1 MSKMN
6 RNLECKTTMKRLSIL
21 LAAIFLVAGVAS
33 AQSRSSYF
41 MEGSYLRTNMN
52 PALAPS
58 RSYVVIPV
66 LGGAGL
72 NISSNYLSA
81 DNLFYQKD
89 GEFVTALHNSV
100 SAEEFSKKMPKN
112 MRLSMNADIALLG
125 VGFYTK
131 DIFWTAGV
139 NGHFMADSNVPS
151 SLVKT
156 LKVMGNGSTNIDSMA
171 LDVTAYA
178 DLYVGASVP
187 VCDWLMV
194 GAKLKFLVGLAN
206 AGLQFDELS
215 VNISADSVDGELNGT
230 WRAAGADC
238 DNRLINSDSKFEDLV
253 GNGGKLH
260 FNNFGLAVDL
270 GAEARLLDDRLKLS
284 AAITDLGFIKW
295 SKVSHIGGELKGDFF
310 YRGVNFDS
318 GEVDSGSNFN
328 DSLIGLD
335 EYTGYT
341 TRLQCALNIGAEYNI
356 LDNRIGFGLLSH
368 TKFCNTM
375 TYSELTASVNFRP
388 LSWLSATVS
397 HTIFNRNPAGIF
409 GLALNV
415 HTQGFNLFVGA
426 DFLGRY
432 VKITEDPDT
441 FIPRRMKSVNLH
453 AGIAI
458 NFGKVKRNAF
468 STPKKKGA

>member
-1 MSKMN
+1 MKN
-6 RNLECKTTMKRLSIL
+6 RILSLIVSC
-21 LAAIFLVAGVAS
+21 VAMLSSVVAS
-33 AQSRSSYF
+33 AQSLNTSYF
-41 MEGSYLRTNMN
+41 MEGSYFRTDLN
-52 PALAPS
+52 PALTPTSGFVA
-58 RSYVVIPV
+58 IP
-66 LGGAGL
+66 
-72 NISSNYLSA
+72 ILS
-81 DNLFYQKD
+81 
-89 GEFVTALHNSV
+89 
-100 SAEEFSKKMPKN
+100 
-112 MRLSMNADIALLG
+112 G
-125 VGFYTK
+125 V
-131 DIFWTAGV
+131 
-139 NGHFMADSNVPS
+139 
-151 SLVKT
+151 
-156 LKVMGNGSTNIDSMA
+156 A
-171 LDVTAYA
+171 LDVQSNFLSVDNFFFKRDEGVVSAFHGSVSPEEFLGRLPRVEKLGLGLDMNVLSAGFFHNDMFWNFGVNLRANGDMTLSKDLFTALKTFGNGVYDLSGTELNLNAYA
-178 DLYVGASVP
+178 EVYVGTTYP
-187 VCDWLMV
+187 VLDWIDV
-194 GAKLKFLVGLAN
+194 GARLKFLLGLCN
-206 AGLQFDELS
+206 ASGSFDDIS
-215 VNISADSVDGELNGT
+215 VNASPDSISGRIRGQLRLSGMMFSQSEAVAGEVISADMLSMS
-230 WRAAGADC
+230 GAM
-238 DNRLINSDSKFEDLV
+238 
-253 GNGGKLH
+253 G
-260 FNNFGLAVDL
+260 FGLGLDL
-270 GAEARLLDDRLKLS
+270 GTEVRLLDGDLKLS
-284 AAITDLGFIKW
+284 AAVTDLGFIKW